1 MHPAIVGRHTVRSV
15 GDVSGVHS
23 QAVIELSL
31 EKLWKGEGGA
41 KLGARGEGGPIRGGK
56 GPPGIGP
63 HNLPLAPP
71 TQVGS
76 VSFTWLHQDHVSPQA
91 SEHRCGGVG
100 TNRLCWGLLVTPQSG
115 HPLTC
120 TPRMPKMIKKAQQM
134 STMLPMGLREEMSV
148 STTSFKPGA
157 RLMTLQA
164 DKERRDTVSQQR
176 DIPNSA
182 HSHQAS

>member
-1 MHPAIVGRHTVRSV
+1 M
-15 GDVSGVHS
+15 
-23 QAVIELSL
+23 
-31 EKLWKGEGGA
+31 EGGWGQSWV
-41 KLGARGEGGPIRGGK
+41 LGVREAQSEEEK
-56 GPPGIGP
+56 VLQELA
-63 HNLPLAPP
+63 HTTCPLLHQPRLGLSP
-71 TQVGS
+71 SLG
-76 VSFTWLHQDHVSPQA
+76 WLHQDHMSPQV

-100 TNRLCWGLLVTPQSG
+100 MNRLCWGLLVTPQSE

-164 DKERRDTVSQQR
+164 GKERWDTVSQQR